1 MVNSFDVETLLSPWK
16 EWLPWV
22 IGALVGVVAVGALQL
37 RRRGAAPADAVPAE
51 EPPALDPF
59 IFGSAR
65 EKRQAVRRK
74 GNPVSVL
81 ISDATGRVVPWEGV
95 VWDRSL
101 GGLGLMVHNP
111 VAVGTILSVRPA
123 QASTVFPWVQV
134 EVRSCRQE
142 GDSWN
147 LGCQY
152 VRVPHSS
159 LLWHFG

>member
-1 MVNSFDVETLLSPWK
+1 MVKSFNIEAFLSPGQQ
-16 EWLPWV
+16 WLPWI
-22 IGALVGVVAVGALQL
+22 IGVLAAILVVGGLQL
-37 RRRGAAPADAVPAE
+37 CRRRPRTEILPPTE
-51 EPPALDPF
+51 EPPPLDPF
-59 IFGSAR
+59 IFGSAQ

-81 ISDATGRVVPWEGV
+81 ISDAGGRATPWQGV
-95 VWDRSL
+95 VADRSL
-101 GGLGLMVHNP
+101 GGLGLMVHNK

-123 QASTVFPWVQV
+123 QGSTIFPWVQV

-147 LGCQY
+147 LGCQF
-152 VRVPHSS
+152 VKVPHSS